1 MSAPTRLSEATT
13 CSQGEGGEAGLCQL
27 GGQWVR
33 VGLGPGWRFGCG
45 TGEGSGSGTRGS
57 GVGVC
62 VRRLVP
68 ICTSAVFWSSQ
79 VGCGKV
85 CSV

>member
-1 MSAPTRLSEATT
+1 M
-13 CSQGEGGEAGLCQL
+13 
-27 GGQWVR
+27 
-33 VGLGPGWRFGCG
+33 GLGPGWRFGCG
-45 TGEGSGSGTRGS
+45 TRELSGSGTSGS
-57 GVGVC
+57 GVGFS

-68 ICTSAVFWSSQ
+68 IYTSAVFWSSQ

>member
-1 MSAPTRLSEATT
+1 M
-13 CSQGEGGEAGLCQL
+13 
-27 GGQWVR
+27 
-33 VGLGPGWRFGCG
+33 GPGWSGDLDVGLERGVGQCPFG
-45 TGEGSGSGTRGS
+45 TGSGTRGS

-68 ICTSAVFWSSQ
+68 IYTSAVFWSSQ
-79 VGCGKV
+79 VRCGKV

>member
-1 MSAPTRLSEATT
+1 M
-13 CSQGEGGEAGLCQL
+13 
-27 GGQWVR
+27 
-33 VGLGPGWRFGCG
+33 GLGPGWRFGCG
-45 TGEGSGSGTRGS
+45 TGELSGSGTRGS

-62 VRRLVP
+62 VRRLVL